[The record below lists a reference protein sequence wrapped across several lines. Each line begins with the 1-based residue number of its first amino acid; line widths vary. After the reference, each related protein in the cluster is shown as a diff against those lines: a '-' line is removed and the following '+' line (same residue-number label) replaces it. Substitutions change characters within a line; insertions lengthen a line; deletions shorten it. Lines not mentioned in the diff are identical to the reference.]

1 MVCPLASALTQSRS
15 VHGETHRPL
24 SRASRPAHDG
34 RHQRA
39 RSARARARGSRS
51 LALPRAHRARSPL
64 SSQVKYGQDDEFL
77 YETTCSTTNDELI
90 AQLVGVNNK
99 RLQLAFLVSAVRELG
114 KFGPMKDPK
123 TAGVD
128 SVQEQFDAGLPAVEK
143 SGNYAPD
150 PSGNRTGNAP
160 GPELVEVFERVCAD
174 AEQYVDKKRAKARQ
188 ALTLEGLDDKLA
200 NLSGAVT
207 MAYPMGLP
215 QWDSVKVA
223 LDTSPEAGGLDGT
236 PAQGGVLEPETASLW
251 CAGREFARGELVSDR
266 LGKNEKTK
274 VVAKLQKPGG
284 GAPAREP
291 VVSEDERKA
300 MMAHYFKRQEE
311 MKALAEANDDDYL
324 TSSWADPKA
333 LKKSLTG
340 TGGLRAPGV
349 RGAQ

>member
-1 MVCPLASALTQSRS
+1 MYLSL
-15 VHGETHRPL
+15 RPHARCGHVEIIQQL
-24 SRASRPAHDG
+24 LIELPI
-34 RHQRA
+34 QRGQA
-39 RSARARARGSRS
+39 RQ
-51 LALPRAHRARSPL
+51 LLFP
-64 SSQVKYGQDDEFL
+64 
-77 YETTCSTTNDELI
+77 LI

-266 LGKNEKTK
+266 LGKTLPFDSFEQ
-274 VVAKLQKPGG
+274 L
-284 GAPAREP
+284 R
-291 VVSEDERKA
+291 RA
-300 MMAHYFKRQEE
+300 MFAEVP
-311 MKALAEANDDDYL
+311 ALANEGLASFEWNPPSLSDQASGGVSYPIADFYL
-324 TSSWADPKA
+324 TNAPLRPQYAVCGVLSSSEI
-333 LKKSLTG
+333 L
-340 TGGLRAPGV
+340 
-349 RGAQ
+349 

>member
-1 MVCPLASALTQSRS
+1 MRLPRSLPLTR
-15 VHGETHRPL
+15 G
-24 SRASRPAHDG
+24 
-34 RHQRA
+34 RA
-39 RSARARARGSRS
+39 R
-51 LALPRAHRARSPL
+51 PP
-64 SSQVKYGQDDEFL
+64 QVKYGQDDEFL

-90 AQLVGVNNK
+90 AQLVRVNNK

-114 KFGPMKDPK
+114 KHGPMKDPK

-128 SVQEQFDAGLPAVEK
+128 SVQEQFDSGLPAVEK
-143 SGNYAPD
+143 SSNYVPD

-160 GPELVEVFERVCAD
+160 GPELVEVFERVCVD
-174 AEQYVDKKRAKARQ
+174 AEQYADKKRAKARQ
-188 ALTLEGLDDKLA
+188 SLTLEGLDDKLA

-215 QWDSVKVA
+215 QWDAVKVA
-223 LDTSPEAGGLDGT
+223 LDMSPEEGGLDGT
-236 PAQGGVLEPETASLW
+236 PAQGGVLEPDTVSRLSRGARHALFSDEKLRPRSLRPPPTPFSHSRPRKASLW
-251 CAGREFARGELVSDR
+251 CAGREFVRGELVSDR

-324 TSSWADPKA
+324 TSAWADPKA